1 MPQLQP
7 GMARIRVKDL
17 CLRTFIGINEDEIL
31 NKQDV
36 LINLTILYAAQE
48 AVRDNDIDHAL
59 NYRTITK
66 AIIAHVEGNRFALL
80 ERLTQEIL
88 DLVMANES
96 VLYAEVEVDKPHAL
110 RFAES
115 VSITLAWTSPT
126 PCDSPSRCRSPWR
139 RAGLLRSSG

>member
-1 MPQLQP
+1 MPRLEP

-17 CLRTFIGINEDEIL
+17 RLRTYIGIKEEEIN

-36 LINLTILYAAQE
+36 LINLTILYP
-48 AVRDNDIDHAL
+48 AVDAVEVNDIEHAL

-88 DLVMANES
+88 DLVITHQA
-96 VLYAEVEVDKPHAL
+96 VRYAEVEVDKPHAL

-115 VSITLAWTSPT
+115 VSITLAGH
-126 PCDSPSRCRSPWR
+126 R
-139 RAGLLRSSG
+139 

>member
-1 MPQLQP
+1 MPRLEP

-17 CLRTFIGINEDEIL
+17 RLRTYIGINQDEIK

-36 LINLTILYAAQE
+36 LINLTILYPAVE

-66 AIIAHVEGNRFALL
+66 AVIQHVEDNRFALL

-88 DLVMANES
+88 DLVMRHEA
-96 VLYAEVEVDKPHAL
+96 VRYAEVEVDKPHAL

-115 VSITLAWTSPT
+115 VSITLAGH
-126 PCDSPSRCRSPWR
+126 R
-139 RAGLLRSSG
+139 

>member
-1 MPQLQP
+1 MPRLEP

-17 CLRTFIGINEDEIL
+17 RLRTYIGIKEEEIN

-36 LINLTILYAAQE
+36 LINLTILYTAVCAVE
-48 AVRDNDIDHAL
+48 ANEIEHAL

-66 AIIAHVEGNRFALL
+66 AIISHVEGNRFALL

-88 DLVMANES
+88 DLVMAHEA
-96 VLYAEVEVDKPHAL
+96 VRYAEVEVDKPHAL

-115 VSITLAWTSPT
+115 VSITLAGH
-126 PCDSPSRCRSPWR
+126 R
-139 RAGLLRSSG
+139 

>member
-1 MPQLQP
+1 MPRLEP

-17 CLRTFIGINEDEIL
+17 RLRTYIGIKEEEIN

-36 LINLTILYAAQE
+36 LINLTILYPSVD
-48 AVRDNDIDHAL
+48 AVEVNDIEHAL

-88 DLVMANES
+88 DLVMTHQA
-96 VLYAEVEVDKPHAL
+96 VRYAEVEVDKPHAL

-115 VSITLAWTSPT
+115 VSITLAGH
-126 PCDSPSRCRSPWR
+126 R
-139 RAGLLRSSG
+139 

>member
-1 MPQLQP
+1 MARLEP

-17 CLRTFIGINEDEIL
+17 RLRTYIGIKEEEIN

-36 LINLTILYAAQE
+36 LINLTILYPASE
-48 AVRDNDIDHAL
+48 AVHGNDIDQAL

-66 AIIAHVEGNRFALL
+66 AIIRHVEGNRFALL

-88 DLVMANES
+88 DLVMAHPA
-96 VLYAEVEVDKPHAL
+96 VRYAEVEVDKPHAL

-115 VSITLAWTSPT
+115 VSITLASH
-126 PCDSPSRCRSPWR
+126 R
-139 RAGLLRSSG
+139 

>member
-7 GMARIRVKDL
+7 GMARIRVKNL

-36 LINLTILYAAQE
+36 QINLTILYAAQD

-80 ERLTQEIL
+80 ERLTQELL
-88 DLVMANES
+88 DLVMTNES

-115 VSITLAWTSPT
+115 VSITLAAN
-126 PCDSPSRCRSPWR
+126 R
-139 RAGLLRSSG
+139 